1 MPGGVHP
8 IPDDLSHGPLADG
21 RARLDYMRAC
31 FRGYDDWTFA
41 ATDAFAPW
49 HELTRLL
56 DDTGHRPILVWSG
69 DNVSEASFLAMA
81 CWWLAGRPEPL
92 LHVQIPPT
100 DGRRHVA
107 TRTPAEL
114 AGLFADRRLLS
125 GEERG
130 RLAEAFAHIR
140 DHTGLLRRWEEGR
153 IIGVPIDAY
162 DPLLLGSCP
171 PSWTPAARVV
181 GTAMS
186 RCDPPN
192 LISDLF
198 FASRLQVLID
208 AGRIEADGPRLR
220 LRDYTVRRAPA

>member
-49 HELTRLL
+49 RELTRLL
-56 DDTGHRPILVWSG
+56 DDTGHRPVLLWSG

-81 CWWLAGRPEPL
+81 CWWLAGRSLPL
-92 LHVQIPPT
+92 LHVHIPPS

-125 GEERG
+125 GDERG
-130 RLAEAFAHIR
+130 RLAEALRAH
-140 DHTGLLRRWEEGR
+140 
-153 IIGVPIDAY
+153 
-162 DPLLLGSCP
+162 
-171 PSWTPAARVV
+171 
-181 GTAMS
+181 
-186 RCDPPN
+186 
-192 LISDLF
+192 
-198 FASRLQVLID
+198 
-208 AGRIEADGPRLR
+208 PRSH
-220 LRDYTVRRAPA
+220 RAPAPLGGGADHRRADGCRTTPC